1 MFKRNKLILVIVL
14 AGAMA
19 LATIGI
25 VRAQTANTNT
35 PAADTQVNSVPSTAN
50 TDSQAQTNT
59 TQPCAG
65 KHQAKLDETAKLF
78 GMSVDDL
85 QKELKSGKQFYQIA
99 AEHGVTY
106 DKLKA
111 DRLAEIKT
119 KLDDMVKV
127 GFMTQ
132 TEADQIYQQQESQP
146 MMGGFG
152 FGHGMHWW
160 GK

>member
-1 MFKRNKLILVIVL
+1 MFKRNMLILVVML
-14 AGAMA
+14 AGAIA

-35 PAADTQVNSVPSTAN
+35 PVDTQVTATTNTNNAN
-50 TDSQAQTNT
+50 TNQPT
-59 TQPCAG
+59 TQPCTG
-65 KHQAKLDETAKLF
+65 KHQAKLDEMAKLLN
-78 GMSVDDL
+78 MSTADL
-85 QKELKSGKQFYQIA
+85 QKELDSGKQFYQIA

-106 DKLKA
+106 DKLNA
-111 DRLAEIKT
+111 DRLSELKT

-132 TEADQIYQQQESQP
+132 SEADQIYQQAQSQP

-152 FGHGMHWW
+152 FGHGMH
-160 GK
+160 